1 MVWKEVDFVDVES
14 SVVGGCNEAELLNP
28 AARLDERFELCASG
42 QAFDGG
48 SQWNLNPRPMGRVEG
63 VEKSTKRSCKCRLC
77 GASRT
82 RQEDSSDTGI
92 DSVQEETALC
102 RIESDDSGK
111 REKRGESVDRG
122 VHEVIKGK
130 GTPPCEGNPFWKR
143 ANEPRLLHEFFE
155 TRGDGICPDLIA
167 FRVQVEEVGH
177 DFLGERAVGFE
188 ELSAEV
194 EIVDFV
200 AVVKLRDDCVHG
212 LVFVTAR
219 IVRIACPARE
229 DSEQKDFCLRRAL
242 VDGAD
247 DVANAGSHFFGRVF
261 LSAAVVGSDH
271 ENDGLGFDSIKLAVF
286 DAPEN
291 VLRAVSADSEVGWRV
306 FPERGFPDCGLPSPT
321 CGDGVAEEHELS
333 FPFLGDGD
341 ERIMRFHESFLWST
355 GFWVHFRSGDVGF
368 LDGQCDD
375 RCGLRCGGCVLGEHI
390 ACDEQCDE
398 G

>member
-1 MVWKEVDFVDVES
+1 M
-14 SVVGGCNEAELLNP
+14 
-28 AARLDERFELCASG
+28 
-42 QAFDGG
+42 
-48 SQWNLNPRPMGRVEG
+48 
-63 VEKSTKRSCKCRLC
+63 
-77 GASRT
+77 
-82 RQEDSSDTGI
+82 
-92 DSVQEETALC
+92 QEETALC

-130 GTPPCEGNPFWKR
+130 GTPPREGNPFSKR
-143 ANEPRLLHEFFE
+143 AYAPSLLHELFE
-155 TRGDGICPDLIA
+155 TRGNGVRPDLIA
-167 FRVQVEEVGH
+167 FRVQVQEVGH

-188 ELSAEV
+188 ELRAEV

-200 AVVKLRDDCVHG
+200 AVVKLRDDRVHG
-212 LVFVTAR
+212 LVFIASR
-219 IVRIACPARE
+219 IVRVTGSARE
-229 DSEQKDFCLRRAL
+229 DSEQKDFGFSRAF
-242 VDGAD
+242 VNGAD
-247 DVANAGSHFFGRVF
+247 DVANAGGHFFGRIF
-261 LSAAVVGSDH
+261 FRAAVVGSDH
-271 ENDGLGFDSIKLAVF
+271 EHDGLGFDSIKLTVF

-291 VLRAVSADSEVGWRV
+291 VLRAVTADAEVGWCV

-341 ERIMRFHESFLWST
+341 ERIMRFHESLLWST
-355 GFWVHFRSGDVGF
+355 GFWVHFRSSDVGF